1 MTARPRR
8 SDRPDLPKNTT
19 MTKKRWLILLT
30 YLVVLSGGVLGG
42 VLVSG
47 RLGEQRQGENEMSG
61 NPFTVDHVR
70 RTTSK
75 PFGDV
80 TTSFE
85 RQLGRFEPGV
95 YQALAAGGDAEGARA
110 KIEAMAG
117 PSGFMLFGT
126 QDHGSLLRL
135 AGQKR
140 KAIQYVVGNPLFA
153 VQMTQHDIRASLY
166 APLRVLLYEDEAGK
180 TCLEYDR
187 PPSLF
192 GQFGD
197 DRIGATATMLDR

>member
-1 MTARPRR
+1 LLK
-8 SDRPDLPKNTT
+8 DTT
-19 MTKKRWLILLT
+19 MTKNRCVSLLA
-30 YLVVLSGGVLGG
+30 YLVVLLGGILGG

-47 RLGEQRQGENEMSG
+47 RFGEQRREENEMGG
-61 NPFTVDHVR
+61 NHITVDHVR
-70 RTTSK
+70 RTTDK

-80 TTSFE
+80 TTAFE

-140 KAIQYVVGNPLFA
+140 KAVQYVVGNPLFA
-153 VQMTQHDIRASLY
+153 LQMTQHDVRASLY
-166 APLRVLLYEDEAGK
+166 APLRVLIYEDGAGK
-180 TCLEYDR
+180 TCVEYDR
-187 PPSLF
+187 PSSLF

-197 DRIGATATMLDR
+197 DRIAPTAAMLDRKLEALVSASLE